1 MRARP
6 PGVVSG
12 LPNITLTNILIYANA
27 RGQLER
33 RTEWDDKNAARNAKA
48 EHEGKDTVVKPPVA
62 PKEPTQ
68 PPTPRPPKE
77 PTKPRPTPMA
87 RAT

>member
-1 MRARP
+1 VLRRFP
-6 PGVVSG
+6 YVPGENTK
-12 LPNITLTNILIYANA
+12 PTLTNILIYANA

-68 PPTPRPPKE
+68 PPTPKPLP
-77 PTKPRPTPMA
+77 KPRPPRTP
-87 RAT
+87 TK